1 MRSSDLRKAL
11 NIIEAH
17 GGTEEEPNAGA
28 KLAAEL
34 ERHLETDP
42 LADAIHTLTDAVG
55 GLHQSIQI
63 EHTAIH
69 SETLAELRS
78 TRNQTTTLL
87 VLAMALNSAL
97 VGVGMTWSGS
107 GLTVTPAVAAPAQ
120 ERALLE
126 DDDAGGDT
134 GETKLEGE

>member
-1 MRSSDLRKAL
+1 MRSADLRKAL

-17 GGTEEEPNAGA
+17 GGTDEEPDAGL

-55 GLHQSIQI
+55 GLHQSIQL

-78 TRNQTTTLL
+78 NRTQTTMLL
-87 VLAMALNSAL
+87 VLAMGLNSAL
-97 VGVGMTWSGS
+97 VGVGMTWSS
-107 GLTVTPAVAAPAQ
+107 GTGELTVTPARFEEALP
-120 ERALLE
+120 LLE